1 MDEKSEVTEE
11 QNAFESCIK
20 SFRPD
25 IENYSNHY

>member
-1 MDEKSEVTEE
+1 MDKKSEVTEK
-11 QNAFESCIK
+11 QKAFKSCIK